1 MAITIANLLEMP
13 HLRLHLHSGAGGLD
27 REVSWTHTSD
37 LPETWRWLAGGE
49 LLMTNGISFP
59 ADGAGQRD
67 FIERLVDVG
76 ASGLAVGEQMYC
88 PPLTDE
94 LAEASERLGFS
105 VLTVDFPM
113 PFVAISRAV
122 AVANL
127 LEESDRLIRTERIYH
142 AMQRTLTSHL
152 ESSALSQALSP
163 QLGCEI
169 HVCHRGSAQP
179 WYPQD
184 PRLDPTLTDAL
195 RRSTSGSSDLRAGAF
210 AVPLEDGREMRLVDI
225 PTQSSAVLVLVSSGR
240 NVLDAIL
247 MQHVV
252 TVIALELSQS
262 LVSIEQRRRLGA
274 ELLAQLMEGRLD
286 ERSGRRQLKALGLDV
301 TKATLFAI
309 TSDAIAK
316 LREFHIA
323 LWRNGIPHLVVH
335 RSGVLYVLCIEDDIV
350 PSLIRSNLG
359 EEALLGISGPIR
371 TVERVPEAS
380 REASWAARAA
390 AAVTPHT
397 ARYGDATPLLGVSG
411 IHDATALVTRV
422 LGALIEYERV
432 HKTKLL
438 ETLEA
443 FLDNQRSWQ
452 KTADALHVH
461 RQTVLYRI
469 HKAEEI
475 TGHNVT
481 DTRDIAELWLAFQA
495 RALLGPDDPGANSL
509 AVT

>member
-1 MAITIANLLEMP
+1 MTITIADLLETP
-13 HLRLHLHSGAGGLD
+13 HLRLHLHSGTDGLD

-37 LPETWRWLAGGE
+37 LPEPWRWLAGGE
-49 LLMTNGISFP
+49 LLMTNGMSFP
-59 ADGAGQRD
+59 ADGAGQRVL
-67 FIERLVDVG
+67 IERLADVG
-76 ASGLAVGEQMYC
+76 ASGLAIGERMYS

-105 VLTVDFPM
+105 VLTVHFPM
-113 PFVAISRAV
+113 PFIAISRAV

-142 AMQRTLTSHL
+142 AMQRTLTSHR
-152 ESSALSQALSP
+152 ESSALSRALSQ
-163 QLGCEI
+163 QLGCEV

-179 WYPQD
+179 WYPED

-195 RRSTSGSSDLRAGAF
+195 RRSTPDSSDLRAGAF
-210 AVPLEDGREMRLVDI
+210 AVPLEDGREMRLMDI
-225 PTQSSAVLVLVSSGR
+225 PTQSSAILVLVSGGR

-262 LVSIEQRRRLGA
+262 LISIEHRRRLGA

-286 ERSGRRQLKALGLDV
+286 ERSGRRQLKALGLNV
-301 TKATLFAI
+301 SKATLFAI
-309 TSDAIAK
+309 TSDALAK
-316 LREFHIA
+316 LREFHIE
-323 LWRNGIPHLVVH
+323 LWRNKVPHLVVH
-335 RSGVLYVLCIEDDIV
+335 RSGVLHVFCVEDDTV
-350 PSLIRSNLG
+350 HALIRSNLG
-359 EEALLGISGPIR
+359 GEALAGISGPIR

-380 REASWAARAA
+380 REASWAVRAA
-390 AAVTPHT
+390 ASVTSRSV
-397 ARYGDATPLLGVSG
+397 RYGDATPLLGVTG
-411 IHDATALVTRV
+411 TDDAAALVTRV

-432 HKTKLL
+432 HETELL
-438 ETLEA
+438 RTLEA

-452 KTADALHVH
+452 KTADVLHVH

-469 HKAEEI
+469 RKVEAI

-481 DTRDIAELWLAFQA
+481 DTRDIAELWLAVQA
-495 RALLGPDDPGANSL
+495 RALLGPS
-509 AVT
+509 